1 MSFAL
6 KLVLA
11 NLVIVSAALVGR
23 RHPALGGL
31 IATMPLT
38 SLVVLFW
45 LHTDDTADLGRMA
58 AYGRGAMWGILPS
71 LLFFVALSVAL
82 DRGLSL
88 WPALAIAGCV
98 WLAGAAV
105 HQLLLR

>member
-1 MSFAL
+1 MPFVL
-6 KLVLA
+6 KLLLA
-11 NLVIVSAALVGR
+11 NLVLVSAALVGR
-23 RHPALGGL
+23 KFPTLGGL

-45 LHTDDTADLGRMA
+45 LRSDDSDDIGLVA
-58 AYGRGAMWGILPS
+58 AYSRGAMWGILPS
-71 LLFFVALSVAL
+71 LLFFVALSFAL
-82 DRGLSL
+82 ERGLSI
-88 WPALAIAGCV
+88 WPSLAVAFAV